1 MRLRFLIAS
10 GPTQEPLDP
19 VRYLSNNSTG
29 VMGRHLVGAAK
40 RRGHQVTHV
49 ESPRDA
55 RTARDLENKLRALLP
70 KNDVLVM
77 ASAVCDVRPALFSKV
92 KIKKE
97 RLSAIAVVKNPDILA
112 GLAKKK
118 KKGQIFIGF
127 GLESDQMKENGY
139 KKLKSKG
146 LELIVL
152 QRVTKSETP
161 FGEKPIQA
169 LVMDKEKHCRE
180 FKSISKKRLAGF
192 LVQEAEKLS
201 RLKIA

>member
-29 VMGRHLVGAAK
+29 VMGRHLVGEAK
-40 RRGHQVTHV
+40 RRGHRVTHV

-55 RTARDLENKLRALLP
+55 RTARDLEKKLRALLP
-70 KNDVLVM
+70 KHDVFIM
-77 ASAVCDVRPALFSKV
+77 ASAVCDVRPALFSQV

-97 RLSAIAVVKNPDILA
+97 RLWTIPVVKNPDILA
-112 GLAKKK
+112 GLAKKR
-118 KKGQIFIGF
+118 KKGQVFIGF
-127 GLESDQMKENGY
+127 GLESNRMKKKGY
-139 KKLKSKG
+139 QKLKSKG

-152 QRVTKSETP
+152 QRVTTNEAP

-169 LVMDKEKHCRE
+169 LVMDNHKQCRE
-180 FKSISKKRLAGF
+180 FKSISKKKLAGF